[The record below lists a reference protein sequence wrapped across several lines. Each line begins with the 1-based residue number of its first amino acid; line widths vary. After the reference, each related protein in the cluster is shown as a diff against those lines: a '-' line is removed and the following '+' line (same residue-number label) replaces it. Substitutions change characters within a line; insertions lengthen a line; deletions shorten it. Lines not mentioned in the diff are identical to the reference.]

1 MSVEM
6 QTILN
11 YCHRIGLYPPSEM
24 YAGLVNPT
32 PKQKKAEVRIMK
44 ICEDLY
50 RIDNST
56 LSNMRNAVREFE
68 VVMMMSES
76 YPVKPTVVIHTA
88 ATALAHI
95 CEVLTQA
102 TALAKKDQE
111 LSQYYSSH
119 SINSPMSRPIVA
131 LIKPFVT
138 DWDDWSNACKEA
150 HATLHAK

>member
-11 YCHRIGLYPPSEM
+11 YCHRMGLYPPSEM
-24 YAGLVNPT
+24 FAGLVNPT

-44 ICEDLY
+44 ICEELY

-68 VVMMMSES
+68 VVIMMGET
-76 YPVKPTVVIHTA
+76 YPVKSEVVIKTA

-95 CEVLTQA
+95 CNVLTQV
-102 TALAKKDQE
+102 TALCKKDQE
-111 LSQYYSSH
+111 LRQYFSSH
-119 SINSPMSRPIVA
+119 NMNNPMSRPIVA
-131 LIKPFVT
+131 LIKPYVT
-138 DWDDWSNACKEA
+138 DWNDWKNACTEA
-150 HATLHAK
+150 YDTLHAQ